1 MSTVD
6 AAVQTVHLSVATL
19 WVGSV
24 LFLTLVVLPVARAGG
39 VDAAP
44 LERIVERSR
53 TISRVSGLLVLL
65 TGARLTG
72 VGYTV
77 ETLAST
83 TRGHLVLAMAVL
95 WLLVALL
102 VEVGVVRL
110 GDGLREKRVRAP
122 AREGLRWF
130 RLATLVALA
139 LFVDVGLL
147 AAG

>member
-110 GDGLREKRVRAP
+110 DDGLREKRVRAP